1 MYRHRENGTTTVEF
15 AIAAAALFLMIFGV
29 LEVGRGYFVY
39 AMLDEV
45 TRRAARLAVVCPVN
59 DPAVPQMAVF
69 NSSGDPSDSPL
80 VNGLTPAHV
89 VIDYIDNAN
98 SVIALPAEPTGFAQ
112 IRYVRAR
119 IVGYEHHFVL
129 PFAAAGMATIQM
141 PAFETILP
149 RESLGIPR
157 DGAITPC

>member
-1 MYRHRENGTTTVEF
+1 MTRHREKGTTTVEF

-29 LEVGRGYFVY
+29 LEIGRAFFVY

-59 DPAVPQMAVF
+59 DPAVPQLAIF
-69 NSSGDPSDSPL
+69 NSSGDPSDSAF

-89 VIDYIDNAN
+89 VIDYIDATN
-98 SVIALPAEPTGFAQ
+98 SVVASPADPAGFAQ
-112 IRYVRAR
+112 IRFVRAR
-119 IVGYEHHFVL
+119 VVGYEHQFVV
-129 PFAAAGMATIQM
+129 PFVAGMTKLLM
-141 PAFETILP
+141 PSFETILP

-157 DGAITPC
+157 EGAITPC

>member
-1 MYRHRENGTTTVEF
+1 MITKRETGITTVEF
-15 AIAAAALFLMIFGV
+15 AIVASALFLMIFGV
-29 LEVGRGYFVY
+29 VEIGRAFYVY

-69 NSSGDPSDSPL
+69 NSSGDPSDSSL
-80 VNGLTPAHV
+80 VYGLTPAHI
-89 VIDYIDNAN
+89 VIDYIDAAN
-98 SVIALPAEPTGFAQ
+98 NVIASPANPASFIQ

-119 IVGYEHHFVL
+119 IVGFDHTVAVPFVMGL
-129 PFAAAGMATIQM
+129 GSIRM
-141 PAFETILP
+141 PEFESVLP

-157 DGAITPC
+157 DGVVTPC

>member
-1 MYRHRENGTTTVEF
+1 MTRHRENGTTTVEF

-29 LEVGRGYFVY
+29 IEIGRAYFVY

-45 TRRAARLAVVCPVN
+45 TRRAARLAVVCPVD
-59 DPAVPQMAVF
+59 DPAVAQMAVF
-69 NSSGDPSDSPL
+69 NSSGDSSDSPL
-80 VNGLTPAHV
+80 VNGLTPAHI
-89 VIDYIDNAN
+89 VIDYIDAAN
-98 SVIALPAEPTGFAQ
+98 GVVALPGEPTGFAQ

-119 IVGYEHHFVL
+119 VVGYEHHFAL
-129 PFAAAGMATIQM
+129 PFVTGMAKIQM

-157 DGAITPC
+157 EGAITPC